1 MVFLEKLQH
10 FCLTRSEVELEK
22 NVSALVKYEWRKTA
36 LFECSDGPAGAVL
49 RDAAAKHQW
58 SPLRTAEASPDPSGC
73 WSI

>member
-49 RDAAAKHQW
+49 RDAAAKHQ
-58 SPLRTAEASPDPSGC
+58 
-73 WSI
+73 